1 MLGSKQHTSAVWFQE
16 LEAGVG
22 FLCWNAHM
30 PMHLVQWLTGCL
42 RFQCASVVAHTCIQ
56 WMLSSLIHGDRAKLS
71 CCNEV
76 SVQVSVP
83 LWVCKKHYDALL
95 VRGSAPAFF
104 ALTVPLVAF
113 LSLFFFLY
121 FDFIPSCFPSCFHT
135 VLLSRCTPWHPGEQ
149 WFSNNLCRK
158 PVDLVIEQCKSE
170 NNTKGQFSIF
180 PLVGLRFADT
190 PGLVIGTFIMQAML
204 RDLAPVELALTWVI
218 WQRIKV

>member
-1 MLGSKQHTSAVWFQE
+1 MKYLYKCLCLYECARNTMTRYWSVAQLQ
-16 LEAGVG
+16 L
-22 FLCWNAHM
+22 FLR
-30 PMHLVQWLTGCL
+30 L
-42 RFQCASVVAHTCIQ
+42 
-56 WMLSSLIHGDRAKLS
+56 
-71 CCNEV
+71 
-76 SVQVSVP
+76 
-83 LWVCKKHYDALL
+83 
-95 VRGSAPAFF
+95 
-104 ALTVPLVAF
+104 
-113 LSLFFFLY
+113 LSLSLLFFLY
-121 FDFIPSCFPSCFHT
+121 FSFSIFISFPRALLCFHT